1 MKIKLITLAFALLSS
16 TISFADKPSWA
27 GNGGKP
33 SKYEKKQHKKEMN
46 SKHKYK
52 KNKHDKHDHE
62 YSRDRDEDY
71 DREHTRDRNK
81 DYDREHS
88 IERAITKQKV
98 DDALYIK
105 QKVDETHRN
114 WIDKAFDF
122 LN

>member
-1 MKIKLITLAFALLSS
+1 MKIKLITLAFALLST

-27 GNGGKP
+27 GDGGKP

-52 KNKHDKHDHE
+52 KNKHDKHDDE

-71 DREHTRDRNK
+71 DREH
-81 DYDREHS
+81 S
-88 IERAITKQKV
+88 IEKVITQQKV

-105 QKVDETHRN
+105 QKIDDTHRN